1 MKRIIVLVMMMLP
14 IVAMA
19 QLPQFSKVANKY
31 SSVEGITSMVI
42 NKSMI
47 AMFADG
53 NEDFDFVD
61 EVQILM
67 SEDANVA
74 ANIAKD
80 AKKAAKKSKLEE
92 LLSANDEGATY
103 TIYTKSKN
111 NEITHL
117 VVIVEN
123 DSPAGFVIISGIIP
137 EDKLNDVV
145 KIANM

>member
-19 QLPQFSKVANKY
+19 QLPQFSKVADKY
-31 SSVEGITSMVI
+31 SNVEGITSMVI

-47 AMFADG
+47 AMIADG
-53 NEDFDFVD
+53 NDDFDFVD

-74 ANIAKD
+74 VNIAKD

-137 EDKLNDVV
+137 EDKLNEVV

>member
-19 QLPQFSKVANKY
+19 QLPQFSKVADKY
-31 SSVEGITSMVI
+31 SNVEGITSMVI

-47 AMFADG
+47 AMIADG
-53 NEDFDFVD
+53 NDDFDFVD

-137 EDKLNDVV
+137 EDKLNEVV

>member
-1 MKRIIVLVMMMLP
+1 MMMLP

-19 QLPQFSKVANKY
+19 QLPQFSKVADKY
-31 SSVEGITSMVI
+31 SNVEGITSMVI

-47 AMFADG
+47 AMIADG
-53 NEDFDFVD
+53 NDDFDFVD

-137 EDKLNDVV
+137 EDKLNEVV

>member
-1 MKRIIVLVMMMLP
+1 MMLP

-19 QLPQFSKVANKY
+19 QLPQFSKVADKY
-31 SSVEGITSMVI
+31 SNVEGITSMVI

-47 AMFADG
+47 AMIADG
-53 NEDFDFVD
+53 NDDFDFVD

-74 ANIAKD
+74 VNIAKD

-137 EDKLNDVV
+137 EDKLNEVV

>member
-1 MKRIIVLVMMMLP
+1 MMLP

-19 QLPQFSKVANKY
+19 QLPQFSKVADKY
-31 SSVEGITSMVI
+31 SNVEGITSMVI

-47 AMFADG
+47 AMIADG
-53 NEDFDFVD
+53 NDDFDFVD

-137 EDKLNDVV
+137 EDKLNEVV

>member
-19 QLPQFSKVANKY
+19 QLPQFSKVADKY
-31 SSVEGITSMVI
+31 SNVEGITSMVI

-53 NEDFDFVD
+53 NDDFDFV
-61 EVQILM
+61 EEIQILM

-123 DSPAGFVIISGIIP
+123 DSPAGFVIIIP
-137 EDKLNDVV
+137 EDKLNEVV

>member
-19 QLPQFSKVANKY
+19 QLPQFSKVADKY
-31 SSVEGITSMVI
+31 SNVEGITSMVI

-47 AMFADG
+47 AMIADG
-53 NEDFDFVD
+53 NDDFDFVD

-67 SEDANVA
+67 SDDANVA

-80 AKKAAKKSKLEE
+80 AKKVVKKSKLEE

-137 EDKLNDVV
+137 EDKLNEVV

>member
-19 QLPQFSKVANKY
+19 QLPQFSKVADKY
-31 SSVEGITSMVI
+31 SNVEGITSMVI

-47 AMFADG
+47 AMIADG
-53 NEDFDFVD
+53 NDDFDFVD

-103 TIYTKSKN
+103 TVYTKSKN

-137 EDKLNDVV
+137 EDKLNEVV

>member
-1 MKRIIVLVMMMLP
+1 MMMLP

-19 QLPQFSKVANKY
+19 QLPQFSKVADKY
-31 SSVEGITSMVI
+31 SNVEGITSMVI

-47 AMFADG
+47 AMIADG
-53 NEDFDFVD
+53 NDDFDFVD

-80 AKKAAKKSKLEE
+80 AKKAVKKSKLEE

-137 EDKLNDVV
+137 EDKLNEVV

>member
-19 QLPQFSKVANKY
+19 QLPQFSKVADKY
-31 SSVEGITSMVI
+31 SNVEGITSMVI

-47 AMFADG
+47 AMIADG
-53 NEDFDFVD
+53 NDDFDFVD

-67 SEDANVA
+67 SDDANVA

-80 AKKAAKKSKLEE
+80 AKKAVKKSKFEE

-137 EDKLNDVV
+137 EDKLNEVV

>member
-19 QLPQFSKVANKY
+19 QLPQFSKLANKY
-31 SSVEGITSMVI
+31 SNVEGITSMVI

-47 AMFADG
+47 AMIADG

>member
-19 QLPQFSKVANKY
+19 QLPQFSKVADKY
-31 SSVEGITSMVI
+31 SNVEGITSMVI

-53 NEDFDFVD
+53 NDDFDFVD
-61 EVQILM
+61 EIQILM

-137 EDKLNDVV
+137 EDKLNEVV

>member
-19 QLPQFSKVANKY
+19 QLPQFSKVADKY
-31 SSVEGITSMVI
+31 SNVEGITSMVI

-47 AMFADG
+47 AMIADG
-53 NEDFDFVD
+53 NDDFDFVD

-67 SEDANVA
+67 SDDANVA

-80 AKKAAKKSKLEE
+80 AKKAVKKSKLEE

-137 EDKLNDVV
+137 EDKLNEVV

>member
-19 QLPQFSKVANKY
+19 QLPQFSKVADKY
-31 SSVEGITSMVI
+31 SNVEGITSMVI

-47 AMFADG
+47 AMIADG
-53 NEDFDFVD
+53 NDDFDFVD
-61 EVQILM
+61 EIQILM

-137 EDKLNDVV
+137 EDKLNEVV

>member
-19 QLPQFSKVANKY
+19 QLPQFSKVADKY
-31 SSVEGITSMVI
+31 SNVEGITSMVI

-47 AMFADG
+47 AMIADG
-53 NEDFDFVD
+53 NDDFDFVD

-80 AKKAAKKSKLEE
+80 AKKAVKKSKLEE

-137 EDKLNDVV
+137 EDKLNEVV

>member
-19 QLPQFSKVANKY
+19 QLPQFSKVADKY
-31 SSVEGITSMVI
+31 SNVEGITSMVI

-47 AMFADG
+47 AMIADG
-53 NEDFDFVD
+53 NDDFDFVD

-137 EDKLNDVV
+137 EDKLNEVI